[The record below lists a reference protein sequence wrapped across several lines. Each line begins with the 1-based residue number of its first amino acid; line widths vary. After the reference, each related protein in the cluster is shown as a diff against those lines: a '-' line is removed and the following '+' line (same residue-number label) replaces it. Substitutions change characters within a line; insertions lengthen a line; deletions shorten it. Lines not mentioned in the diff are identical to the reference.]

1 MIMAEKEKMSYEDV
15 KRKYK
20 KEGRVKYTSEEYYD
34 RLGFLMGCT
43 LTMLESIKA
52 DDDADACIK
61 IMADILSQG
70 SKGTLTITQLIKLMD
85 YVARTED
92 RERNAQYRAE
102 EFQLRAEEFQLRKDM
117 IKKPE
122 LTQSIEDLNDVPLG
136 LLERIEEITDEYY
149 GVPKEKP
156 DLSKYTRK
164 KAVDR
169 SDQESE
175 T

>member
-1 MIMAEKEKMSYEDV
+1 MEAKLSYKNLVIDCKRDGREKF
-15 KRKYK
+15 
-20 KEGRVKYTSEEYYD
+20 TSKEYYD
-34 RLGFLMGCT
+34 TLGWLMGCT
-43 LTMLESIKA
+43 RAKLKSIAKDDNNAYFIQTMAYRLSEK
-52 DDDADACIK
+52 DKDAI
-61 IMADILSQG
+61 
-70 SKGTLTITQLIKLMD
+70 TIEQLIKLMD
-85 YVARTED
+85 YMARTED
-92 RERNAQYRAE
+92 RELNAQYRTK
-102 EFQLRAEEFQLRKDM
+102 EFELRKEM

-122 LTQSIEDLNDVPLG
+122 LTQSIDEDRNDIPIG
-136 LLERIEEITDEYY
+136 LLMKIEEVTDEYY